1 MKGFTDVVER
11 DVGWKDAVGKI
22 WDDGVGVIRGFWNP
36 CWMGSDVRVCD
47 EVVRVGFGYRD
58 VLVVISTEYVEFI
71 DFGL

>member
-1 MKGFTDVVER
+1 
-11 DVGWKDAVGKI
+11 
-22 WDDGVGVIRGFWNP
+22 
-36 CWMGSDVRVCD
+36 MGSDVRVCD